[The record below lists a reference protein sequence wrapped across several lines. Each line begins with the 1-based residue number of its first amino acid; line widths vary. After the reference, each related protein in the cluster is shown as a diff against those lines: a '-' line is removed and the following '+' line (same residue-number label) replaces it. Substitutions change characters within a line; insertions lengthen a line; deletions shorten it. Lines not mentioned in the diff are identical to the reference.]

1 MNNFH
6 IFHGVPFNFSTI
18 YELISKA
25 MNFISE
31 REICIA
37 DNRIQQSCEL
47 AVSIHFVAAQRNK
60 DLIRTAKVEKCK
72 NTTKVEKI

>member
-1 MNNFH
+1 
-6 IFHGVPFNFSTI
+6 
-18 YELISKA
+18 
-25 MNFISE
+25 MNFIPE